1 MPYLLHQNKL
11 LYKDESY
18 KIIGAAMEVH
28 SILGPGF
35 LEAIYQEALEIEF
48 QNRNIPYQRE
58 TSLKVNYK
66 GQTLK
71 KKYTVDFICYDKII
85 VELKAVTEFDNIHEA
100 QVFNYLKTT
109 GFKLGILINFGKIS
123 LDYQRIVIERQS
135 K

>member
-1 MPYLLHQNKL
+1 VN
-11 LYKDESY
+11 
-18 KIIGAAMEVH
+18 
-28 SILGPGF
+28 
-35 LEAIYQEALEIEF
+35 QEALEIEF

-71 KKYTVDFICYDKII
+71 KEYTADFICYDKII

>member
-1 MPYLLHQNKL
+1 MNPITQG
-11 LYKDESY
+11 E
-18 KIIGAAMEVH
+18 
-28 SILGPGF
+28 PGSSG
-35 LEAIYQEALEIEF
+35 
-48 QNRNIPYQRE
+48 NRISKQKHPLSKGNIPESELQRP
-58 TSLKVNYK
+58 N
-66 GQTLK
+66 LK
-71 KKYTVDFICYDKII
+71 KKYSADFICYDKII

>member
-1 MPYLLHQNKL
+1 MENQKPYIMPYLLHQNKL

-71 KKYTVDFICYDKII
+71 KNTPQI
-85 VELKAVTEFDNIHEA
+85 LSVTI
-100 QVFNYLKTT
+100 K
-109 GFKLGILINFGKIS
+109 
-123 LDYQRIVIERQS
+123 
-135 K
+135 